1 MQSSSNLFR
10 LHSSDPILRRIF
22 VRTKRVDFRS
32 LCTIQ
37 MWTNWYFLV
46 NRSHILGGR
55 QCAVGWH
62 VRYFC
67 GRKSVNFKQ
76 IPTFATRRQL
86 WWRSKQLI
94 YLGGSPDMYD
104 TMCGQRGS
112 KSEGR
117 YINIYNLIVCRNY
130 SLPSTTCAFRTQVQT
145 ATCALYVD
153 LLNSFY
159 EIIFNRMSEN
169 LTLRYFVSDE
179 QLLKYGRKITSHP
192 MPRLVTSI

>member
-37 MWTNWYFLV
+37 IRTNWYFLV
-46 NRSHILGGR
+46 NRSHISG
-55 QCAVGWH
+55 
-62 VRYFC
+62 

-86 WWRSKQLI
+86 WWRSRQLI